1 MKNSEINIQ
10 ESNLAST
17 DKKTFA
23 KFVKQ
28 NPVLITVLISLVAIT
43 VVYFW
48 KDLQAKRQVAYIK
61 KSATE
66 QLIKSNK
73 EMLTVLSKPL
83 VWSIR
88 SEMLSGNL
96 EKVNIYVKDIVKEK
110 NFQLLQVIDVTGKI
124 ILSTDKKLEGK
135 NATAYYD
142 QTLLSTD
149 SLKIKT
155 TENLSL
161 LMFAPI
167 MGYDKK
173 LGVLVIAYKP
183 ASFTQTAGTKE

>member
-135 NATAYYD
+135 NAPAYYD

-183 ASFTQTAGTKE
+183 APFTQTAGTKE